1 MPTTAVVN
9 SAFETDYDLGD
20 DHPFSPLRYRLASE
34 LLAAYGLLD
43 RPDVEVIDPQPAS
56 EERILR
62 VHAPA
67 YVRAVQRYG
76 AQPELASAWEAAQWG
91 LAASGDTPAFAGM
104 HEAAAAVCGAALA
117 AAEAVWEGRVDRAF
131 CAGGGL
137 HHALAN
143 RAGGFSVYNDCAV
156 AIQTLL
162 DAGAERIAY
171 VDVDG
176 HHGDGTQWIFYEE
189 PRVLTCSVHE
199 SGRWL
204 FPGTGSLAERGS
216 GPGLGTALNVPL
228 PAFAGDRPYV
238 RAVEEVFAPA
248 VRAFRPDVLVTH
260 NSSDPH
266 HLDPLTH
273 LQVTLD
279 GMRVVH
285 HALAALADEAA
296 GGRLVAL
303 AGAGG
308 YAFEVAPRAC
318 ALNLGA
324 ILGADL
330 ADEIPPA
337 WLSGARERTGREL
350 GASLRGESEP
360 AAPADA
366 RANADAEGDRVVDQA
381 RALVR

>member
-1 MPTTAVVN
+1 VPRTAVVN
-9 SAFETDYDLGD
+9 SALASDYALGD
-20 DHPFSPLRYRLASE
+20 EHPMSPLRYRLASE
-34 LLAAYGLLD
+34 LLGAYGLLD
-43 RPDVEVIDPQPAS
+43 RPDVEVIDPEPAAD
-56 EERILR
+56 ERIMR

-91 LAASGDTPAFAGM
+91 LAAGGDTPAFAGM
-104 HEAAAAVCGAALA
+104 HEAAGGVCGAALA
-117 AAEAVWEGRVDRAF
+117 AAAAVWDGRADRAF

-143 RAGGFSVYNDCAV
+143 RASGFSVYNDCAV
-156 AIQTLL
+156 AIQALL

-176 HHGDGTQWIFYEE
+176 HHGDGTQWIFYED

-204 FPGTGSLAERGS
+204 FPGTGALAERGS
-216 GPGLGTALNVPL
+216 GAGLGAALNVPL

-260 NSSDPH
+260 NSTDPH
-266 HLDPLTH
+266 HADPLTH
-273 LQVTLD
+273 LQVTMDGLD
-279 GMRVVH
+279 RVH
-285 HALAALADEAA
+285 RALAALADEAA

-308 YAFEVAPRAC
+308 YAFDVAPRAC
-318 ALNLGA
+318 ALNLAG
-324 ILGADL
+324 ILGAELDDAL
-330 ADEIPPA
+330 PPA
-337 WLSGARERTGREL
+337 WLDAARERTGREL
-350 GASLRGESEP
+350 SGRLRAEVEP

-366 RANADAEGDRVVDQA
+366 RARADAEGDRVVDQA
-381 RALVR
+381 LALVR